1 MGNINSMVDR
11 AGAILEYLYKANDP
25 VGVSK
30 ISSDLELPK
39 ATAFRILKTLLKWD
53 IVETDFSTNN
63 YRLGK
68 VLIKYGGKVSSKMDL
83 IKMAKPVIN
92 DLSNR
97 VGELTNINIEYQN
110 NALNV
115 YKSSGDDFKLVSRL
129 IPISPLNCSASGKI
143 FLSNKSD
150 EFLKDYFNSDTIE
163 KRTIYSITDYN
174 VFKEELKKINTS
186 GLSYDDE
193 EYEYGLYCIAH
204 PIYHKD
210 KLVASI
216 SVSGPKARLENKGLK
231 YIEDELKSSCK
242 IITDLIQYLDQDSL
256 F

>member
-1 MGNINSMVDR
+1 MGHIIRMVDR
-11 AGAILEYLYKANDP
+11 AGAILEYLYESNEP

-30 ISSDLELPK
+30 ISSDLDLPK
-39 ATAFRILKTLLKWD
+39 ATAFRILKTLLKWN
-53 IVETDFSTNN
+53 IVETDFNTNN

-68 VLIKYGGKVSSKMDL
+68 VLIKYGGQLTSNMDF

-97 VGELTNINIEYQN
+97 LGESVNINIEYQN
-110 NALNV
+110 NALNI
-115 YKSSGDDFKLVSRL
+115 YKSAGDDFKLVSRL

-150 EFLKDYFNSDTIE
+150 EFLEDYFSSEAIE
-163 KRTIYSITDYN
+163 KRTIYSITKYDT
-174 VFKEELKKINTS
+174 FKDELNKINTS

-204 PIYHKD
+204 PIYHDD

-216 SVSGPKARLENKGLK
+216 SVSGPKARLQNKGIK
-231 YIEDELKSSCK
+231 NIEDELKSSCK
-242 IITDLIQYLDQDSL
+242 MITDLIQYLDEDNL